1 VGGRLRPTP
10 HLDRPERD
18 DVTSL
23 AATEQKAKRLET
35 RKLRSYRYASFAL
48 ALGIWEV
55 GGRLTSDLL
64 IPSVTQT
71 LAALWRM
78 TLNGDLIEALLVS
91 NQSLVIGVILSLAI
105 GIPAGI
111 LLGRSQLLDRIFGV
125 YVDILV
131 VTPMVSIIPIVI
143 IVLGLNL
150 SARVMIVFLFAVVTV
165 VANVRTGARSVPAGL
180 VEMAR
185 AFGTRPWDMWTKVL
199 IPGMLPALGAALRL
213 SLSRG
218 VVGMVIVELT
228 LVSVGL
234 GGLVLNARALFHAD
248 TVFAGT
254 LVILIEGLLL
264 IWLGRRVEKRLAP
277 AGLHGGAA

>member
-1 VGGRLRPTP
+1 
-10 HLDRPERD
+10 
-18 DVTSL
+18 VTSL
-23 AATEQKAKRLET
+23 AATERSAKKRET

-48 ALGIWEV
+48 ALGIWEI

-71 LAALWRM
+71 LGALWRM
-78 TLNGDLIEALLVS
+78 TANGDLLDALLVS
-91 NQSLVIGVILSLAI
+91 NQSLFIGVVLSLAI

-150 SARVMIVFLFAVVTV
+150 SARIMIVFLFAVVTV

-254 LVILIEGLLL
+254 VVILIEGLLL
-264 IWLGRRVEKRLAP
+264 IWLGRYVEKRLAP
-277 AGLHGGAA
+277 AGLHGGAS

>member
-1 VGGRLRPTP
+1 M
-10 HLDRPERD
+10 
-18 DVTSL
+18 TSL
-23 AATEQKAKRLET
+23 VETQRLEKRSEN
-35 RKLRSYRYASFAL
+35 RKLRTYRYASFIV

-55 GGRLTSDLL
+55 GGRLTSELL

-71 LAALWRM
+71 LGAIWEM
-78 TLNGDLIEALLVS
+78 TLNGDMISALLVS
-91 NQSLVIGVILSLAI
+91 NQSLVFGVILSLVI
-105 GIPAGI
+105 GVPAGI
-111 LLGRSQLLDRIFGV
+111 LLGRSQILDRIFGV

-165 VANVRTGARSVPAGL
+165 VANVRTGARSVPPGL

-185 AFGTRPWDMWTKVL
+185 AFGTKSWDLWTKIL

-234 GGLVLNARALFHAD
+234 GGLVLNARALFQAD

-254 LVILIEGLLL
+254 VVILVEGLLL
-264 IWLGRRVEKRLAP
+264 IRFGRFLERRLAP